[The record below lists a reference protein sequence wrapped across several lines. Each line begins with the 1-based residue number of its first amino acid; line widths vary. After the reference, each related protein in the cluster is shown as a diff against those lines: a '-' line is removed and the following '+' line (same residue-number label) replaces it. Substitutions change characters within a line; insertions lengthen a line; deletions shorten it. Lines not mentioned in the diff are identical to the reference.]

1 MPVDERVRRL
11 VWSRAGG
18 QCAFCGVQV
27 VAESAVGVDASNVG
41 EECHIVSSTPG
52 GPRHDPSFP
61 RRDIDDVTNLILLC
75 RTHHRLVHE
84 RPVEYS
90 SQALRLM
97 KARHERGVE
106 RKLETLVGRKGQPAL
121 AKLSTGA
128 EALAVVADADGF
140 DFAHDPLAGAAE
152 AELVE
157 HFLKLLEKLGGQSL
171 GPGRRVQAA
180 LQLTAELEALQRAG
194 LIAYGVRLS
203 RPAPSGAAKP
213 MLAIAAVRV
222 FRATNPIAWR

>member
-1 MPVDERVRRL
+1 MPVDERVRRQ
-11 VWSRAGG
+11 VWSRSGG
-18 QCAFCGVQV
+18 RCAFCGVHV
-27 VAESAVGVDASNVG
+27 VAEASAGVDGSNVG

-61 RRDIDDVTNLILLC
+61 RVDIDDATNLILLC

-106 RKLETLVGRKGQPAL
+106 RKLEALVGRKGQSLL
-121 AKLSTGA
+121 AKLATGA
-128 EALAVVADADGF
+128 EALAVVRDADGF
-140 DFAHDPLAGAAE
+140 DFAHDPLTESAE
-152 AELVE
+152 TELVE
-157 HFLKLLEKLGGQSL
+157 HFLELLGRLGGRAL
-171 GPGRRVQAA
+171 GPGRQIQAA

-194 LIAYGVRLS
+194 LIAYGVRLTRS
-203 RPAPSGAAKP
+203 APAGGAKP
-213 MLAIAAVRV
+213 TLAIAAVRV

>member
-1 MPVDERVRRL
+1 MPVDERARRL

-27 VAESAVGVDASNVG
+27 VAEGDGESAG
-41 EECHIVSSTPG
+41 EECHIVSSSSG
-52 GPRHDPSFP
+52 GPRHDASFP
-61 RRDIDDVTNLILLC
+61 RSDIDDVSNLILLC
-75 RTHHRLVHE
+75 RTHHRLAHE

-90 SQALRLM
+90 TPVLRLM

-106 RKLETLVGRKGQPAL
+106 RRLETLVGRKGQPAL

-128 EALAVVADADGF
+128 EALAVALDSDGV
-140 DFAHDPLAGAAE
+140 DFAHDKLSGPAE

-157 HFLKLLEKLGGQSL
+157 HFLALLERLGGRAL
-171 GPGRRVQAA
+171 GPGKQVQAA
-180 LQLTAELEALQRAG
+180 LQLTADLEALGRAG

-203 RPAPSGAAKP
+203 RPAPAGAAKST
-213 MLAIAAVRV
+213 LRVASVRI
-222 FRATNPIAWR
+222 FRSTNPIAWR

>member
-1 MPVDERVRRL
+1 MPVDEKIRRV
-11 VWSRAGG
+11 VWSRSGG
-18 QCAFCGVQV
+18 QCAFCGGQV
-27 VAESAVGVDASNVG
+27 TVEAPNEGDDALVG
-41 EECHIVSSTPG
+41 EECHLVSSTPG
-52 GPRHDPSFP
+52 GPRHDPGFP
-61 RRDIDDVTNLILLC
+61 RKDIDDASNLILLC

-90 SQALRLM
+90 TQVLRLM

-106 RKLETLVGRKGQPAL
+106 RRLETLVGRKGQPAL

-128 EALAVVADADGF
+128 EALAVALDADGI
-140 DFAHDPLAGAAE
+140 DFAHDKLSGPVE

-157 HFLKLLEKLGGQSL
+157 HFLKLLERLGSQAL
-171 GPGRRVQAA
+171 GPGKQVQAA
-180 LQLTAELEALQRAG
+180 LQLTADLEALGRAD

-203 RPAPSGAAKP
+203 RPAPAGAAKSTQR
-213 MLAIAAVRV
+213 IAAVRI